1 MKAVLT
7 NLVLNAADA
16 VQGDGTIRVSGE
28 RQDGEIVI
36 KVADDGRG
44 MPEEI
49 RKRCP
54 PCGDARLDQDVLNRY
69 PFVVDFLPKP
79 LEMSYLLDLLKLHAE
94 PVSYVRILT
103 TGGRL
108 EGRLALPEDMPV
120 KRFLASAPAFLE
132 LTDATLA
139 AMIDLINR
147 KRAEHIVTIEDPIE
161 YIHENKMGMVRQR
174 EVGKD
179 TKSFSQGLRA
189 ALRQDPDIIAIG
201 EMRDYETIRIALTAA
216 ETGILVL
223 STLHTIS
230 IDKMLERLLSYAP
243 PEEEGHIRYV
253 LAEALQAAIHQELVP
268 TIDGGKRVACEIM
281 TSTDASRN
289 IIRRKGTF
297 MLRNLIV
304 TGKKQGM
311 VSMGDSLEA
320 LLREKVI
327 SEDTAGAIVSNY
339 KS

>member
-161 YIHENKMGMVRQR
+161 FVHTDKKSRITQR
-174 EVGKD
+174 ELSTHTD
-179 TKSFSQGLRA
+179 SFARALRA
-189 ALRQDPDIIAIG
+189 ALRQDPDIILVG
-201 EMRDYETIRIALTAA
+201 EMRDLETIEAAITMA
-216 ETGILVL
+216 ETGHLVFG
-223 STLHTIS
+223 TLHTTSAAGTVNRI
-230 IDKMLERLLSYAP
+230 IDSFPAERQNQIRSMLA
-243 PEEEGHIRYV
+243 
-253 LAEALQAAIHQELVP
+253 
-268 TIDGGKRVACEIM
+268 
-281 TSTDASRN
+281 
-289 IIRRKGTF
+289 
-297 MLRNLIV
+297 
-304 TGKKQGM
+304 
-311 VSMGDSLEA
+311 DSLKGVVA
-320 LLREKVI
+320 QVLCRRI
-327 SEDTAGAIVSNY
+327 GGGRRTWSC
-339 KS
+339 